1 MTKTLIDIDD
11 RQLERAQ
18 RSLGTATK
26 RDTVNE
32 ALAQVVALAARRRD
46 LARFHADLLP
56 DLRDPD
62 VTSGA
67 WLR

>member
-18 RSLGTATK
+18 RSLGTSTK
-26 RDTVNE
+26 RETVNR
-32 ALAQVVALAARRRD
+32 ALAQVIALAARRRD
-46 LARFHADLLP
+46 LERFRNDAFA
-56 DLRDPD
+56 DLRDPA
-62 VTSGA
+62 VTSNA

>member
-11 RQLERAQ
+11 RSLARAQ
-18 RSLGTATK
+18 RALGTATK
-26 RDTVNE
+26 RDTVNQ

-46 LARFHADLLP
+46 LNRFRADAFA

-62 VTSGA
+62 VTASA

>member
-11 RQLERAQ
+11 RQLDRAQ

-46 LARFHADLLP
+46 LDRFRADAFA
-56 DLRDPD
+56 DLRDSD
-62 VTSGA
+62 VTSRA

>member
-11 RQLERAQ
+11 RQLARAQ

-26 RDTVNE
+26 RDTVNA
-32 ALAQVVALAARRRD
+32 ALTQVVALAARRRD
-46 LARFHADLLP
+46 LDRFRADAFA

-62 VTSGA
+62 VTSAA

>member
-46 LARFHADLLP
+46 LARFQADLLP